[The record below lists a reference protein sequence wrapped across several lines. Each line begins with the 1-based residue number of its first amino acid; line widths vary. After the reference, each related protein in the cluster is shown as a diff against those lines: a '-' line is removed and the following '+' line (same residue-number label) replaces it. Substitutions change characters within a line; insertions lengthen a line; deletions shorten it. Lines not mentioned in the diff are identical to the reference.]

1 MPLFHLQTFWEYI
14 QRVFLGTLAMMTS
27 RDIAQ
32 AICFLAQTGVGVMGN
47 SLLITLHIS
56 MFLLNHKTKP
66 TDLIILHLALVHAMM
81 LLTRGVTVG
90 ASLLGHRLIQSDIG
104 CKTFAYVYRVS
115 RGLSICTTALL
126 NAVQAVTISPRS
138 SPWAQLKVS
147 TPKCI
152 LSICVFSWLVNPLIS
167 RNLLLQVNSSPNMTM
182 WGPRFHDNDCS
193 ITSIGTALQGF
204 CLALMILRDGTSLG
218 LMSHASAHIVLFLY
232 RHGQRV
238 QYLHTSNLPGQAAPE
253 RRATQSILLLLSC
266 FVTFYCVDFL
276 FSCFLGTSLKNNF
289 ILNNANTF
297 VVSGYATISP
307 FVLLQSNPGI
317 IKFLLHFLPK
327 KSPHGPQVA
336 TTETLVSMILE
347 MNMSNKH

>member
-1 MPLFHLQTFWEYI
+1 MPLFHLQTFWKYI
-14 QRVFLGTLAMMTS
+14 QRVFLGTLVMMIS
-27 RDIAQ
+27 RHIAQ
-32 AICFLAQTGVGVMGN
+32 AICFLTQTGVGVMGN

-56 MFLLNHKTKP
+56 AFLLNHKPKP
-66 TDLIILHLALVHAMM
+66 TDLIIVHLALVHAMM

-90 ASLLGHRLIQSDIG
+90 ASLLGHRLIQNDIG
-104 CKTFAYVYRVS
+104 CKAFAYVYRVS

-126 NAVQAVTISPRS
+126 SAVQAVTISPRS
-138 SPWAQLKVS
+138 SPWAQLKFD

-152 LSICVFSWLVNPLIS
+152 LSICVFSWLVKPLIS
-167 RNLLLQVNSSPNMTM
+167 RNLLLQVISSPN
-182 WGPRFHDNDCS
+182 
-193 ITSIGTALQGF
+193 GF

-218 LMSHASAHIVLFLY
+218 LMSHASAHKVLFLY

-289 ILNNANTF
+289 ILNSSNMF

-307 FVLLQSNPGI
+307 FALLQSNPGI
-317 IKFLLHFLPK
+317 IKFLPHFLLK

-336 TTETLVSMILE
+336 TTDSLHTPVSGSL
-347 MNMSNKH
+347 SFGSVA